1 MCVSVYKIF
10 VCIYPIH
17 ICVSVYITSCRA
29 LPNAPY
35 ALPPHAPQT
44 QGSLN
49 IQDITSS
56 HHPSAPTTAQS
67 CPYPTQKNSFSP
79 NHHHTQ
85 FASKSYAHHQT
96 NYNAPPHQTNY
107 NDTRLSQPRAPR
119 PTRKIEQNHRPRRIG
134 REGGD
139 EWRARA
145 GGESKRE
152 NLHKILSI

>member
-10 VCIYPIH
+10 VSIYPIH

-67 CPYPTQKNSFSP
+67 LSNTK
-79 NHHHTQ
+79 
-85 FASKSYAHHQT
+85 KLL
-96 NYNAPPHQTNY
+96 
-107 NDTRLSQPRAPR
+107 LSQPPPHAVCEQELCTSPNQLQRTTSPNQLQRHTSLPTKGPR